1 MSHVRRGVFIY
12 NVRSKGEKMKTLR
25 KTLIVIPMLVFILAC
40 QAVTRP
46 IEQVQDTAGTAAAYA
61 TQAGEVVTQV
71 SGLATEFAPFET
83 LIPDP
88 SAMPEFPSGNPFDP
102 QSPPLSEW
110 KGIPVM
116 PQAIAGEES
125 QGMYVFKIDAA
136 SQEIQDFYNA
146 QLPDLGWE
154 TTVSLPMEGTAILL
168 FTKGNQV
175 LSITIM
181 PAESDGTIVMITLQ

>member
-1 MSHVRRGVFIY
+1 
-12 NVRSKGEKMKTLR
+12 MKTLR

-83 LIPDP
+83 LVPNIPG
-88 SAMPEFPSGNPFDP
+88 GNPLDP

-110 KGIPVM
+110 NGIPVM
-116 PQAIAGEES
+116 PQASAGEES
-125 QGMYVFKIDAA
+125 DGMYVFKIAA
-136 SQEIQDFYNA
+136 TSQEIQDFYNA
-146 QLPDLGWE
+146 KLADLGWE

-168 FTKGNQV
+168 YTKDNQV

-181 PAESDGTIVMITLQ
+181 PAESEGTIVMITVQ

>member
-25 KTLIVIPMLVFILAC
+25 KFLIVIPVLLFILAC

-46 IEQVQDTAGTAAAYA
+46 IEQVQDTTGTAAAYA
-61 TQAGEVVTQV
+61 TQAGEFVTQA
-71 SGLATEFAPFET
+71 SGLATEIVPIQTF
-83 LIPDP
+83 IP
-88 SAMPEFPSGNPFDP
+88 EIPSGNPLDP

-116 PQAIAGEES
+116 PQASAGEES
-125 QGMYVFKIDAA
+125 EGMYVFKIAA
-136 SQEIQDFYNA
+136 TSQEIQDFYNA
-146 QLPDLGWE
+146 QLPNLGWE
-154 TTVSLPMEGTAILL
+154 TAFSMPMAGTAILL
-168 FTKGNQV
+168 YSKGNQV

-181 PAESDGTIVMITLQ
+181 PTEGEETIVMITMQ

>member
-1 MSHVRRGVFIY
+1 
-12 NVRSKGEKMKTLR
+12 MKTLR

-83 LIPDP
+83 LMPDP
-88 SAMPEFPSGNPFDP
+88 SAMPEFPGNTFDP
-102 QSPPLSEW
+102 QSPPLAEW
-110 KGIPVM
+110 NGIPVM
-116 PQAIAGEES
+116 PQASAGDES
-125 QGMYVFKIDAA
+125 QGMYVFKIDAT
-136 SQEIQDFYNA
+136 SQEIQDYYNA

-154 TTVSLPMEGTAILL
+154 TTFSLPMEGTAILL
-168 FTKGNQV
+168 YNKGSQV

-181 PAESDGTIVMITLQ
+181 PADGEETIVMITMQ